1 MNPLTFVIVLLLQ
14 VIRFVLVAAM
24 SLIVTGL
31 TLVIAPFWAIYR
43 VFKPKKWVYDPNRD
57 E

>member
-1 MNPLTFVIVLLLQ
+1 MNSLTFVIVLFLQ
-14 VIRFVLVAAM
+14 VIRFVLMAAM
-24 SLIVTGL
+24 SLIVAGL

-43 VFKPKKWVYDPNRD
+43 VFKPKKWKYDPNR

>member
-14 VIRFVLVAAM
+14 VIRFILMAVM
-24 SLIVTGL
+24 SLTVMGL
-31 TLVIAPFWAIYR
+31 TLLVAPLWAVYR
-43 VFKPKKWVYDPNRD
+43 VLSPKKWKYDPNR